1 MPKQKQSKGLK
12 WIVGPRRIL
21 DHDQIQTINHCRV
34 SSSNFFS
41 NNFQVLLS
49 SSSLYI
55 IFKPVVVRL
64 LHLPFS
70 NFFHES
76 SRSQTMKW
84 LTSSQLMSQQRFIR
98 SSPGTRKASVS
109 CWLGSFNTFRRL
121 TGARRCLFARV
132 RQDLL
137 PCTTRFGADPTSGL
151 RILPM
156 EEMSPDRCLIL
167 MSFAALKPHL
177 AQLSLG

>member
-1 MPKQKQSKGLK
+1 MK
-12 WIVGPRRIL
+12 WTVSPRRIL
-21 DHDQIQTINHCRV
+21 DQDQIPRINHCTV
-34 SSSNFFS
+34 SSLNFFS
-41 NNFQVLLS
+41 NNFQVLPS

-70 NFFHES
+70 NFFHEF

-84 LTSSQLMSQQRFIR
+84 LTSSPPMSQQRFVR
-98 SSPGTRKASVS
+98 SSPVTRRASVS

-121 TGARRCLFARV
+121 TGARRCLFALVPRD
-132 RQDLL
+132 QL
-137 PCTTRFGADPTSGL
+137 PCTTRFGADPTSDL

-156 EEMSPDRCLIL
+156 EGMSPDRCLIL

-177 AQLSLG
+177 APLSLG